1 MTTDYRIE
9 QNGAVASIWFDVKIG
24 WEQWLLLRSDVH
36 HDSILCNRD
45 YQLQHLQEAKQRDAL
60 IIDAGDLFDAMQ
72 GRFDPRRNMDELRPE
87 YRRED
92 YFDFVS
98 DDTAAYL
105 EEYAENIILLCMGNH
120 ETKVLKNANT
130 NLTDRLVYKLN
141 TMNGTNIKVGGY
153 GGWVRFMFNM
163 SDGKSTGPRKSW
175 RLKYFHG
182 AGGEAPV
189 TRGVIQTARQA
200 VYLPD
205 ANVVLNGHNH
215 HQYVIPIARE
225 RLSNKG
231 KHYSDIQYHVR
242 TPGYKQDYGDGT
254 KGWNV
259 ERGGVPKPIGA
270 VWMILKCVGKNRIEA
285 EFLPTVRGPDMIA
298 NVAGDGDYPNPYP
311 QDSEY
316 P

>member
-1 MTTDYRIE
+1 
-9 QNGAVASIWFDVKIG
+9 
-24 WEQWLLLRSDVH
+24 
-36 HDSILCNRD
+36 
-45 YQLQHLQEAKQRDAL
+45 
-60 IIDAGDLFDAMQ
+60 
-72 GRFDPRRNMDELRPE
+72 
-87 YRRED
+87 
-92 YFDFVS
+92 
-98 DDTAAYL
+98 
-105 EEYAENIILLCMGNH
+105 
-120 ETKVLKNANT
+120 
-130 NLTDRLVYKLN
+130 
-141 TMNGTNIKVGGY
+141 
-153 GGWVRFMFNM
+153 MFNM
-163 SDGKSTGPRKSW
+163 AEGKSTGPRKSW
-175 RLKYFHG
+175 RVKYFHG

-231 KHYSDIQYHVR
+231 RHYSDIQYHVR

-270 VWMILKCVGKNRIEA
+270 VWMILKCTSMNKIRA
-285 EFLPTVRGPDMIA
+285 EFMPAIKGPDMVPA
-298 NVAGDGDYPNPYP
+298 AAGDGGYDYPYP
-311 QDSEY
+311 D

>member
-1 MTTDYRIE
+1 MPTDYRIE
-9 QNGAVASIWFDVKIG
+9 QNGAVTSVFFDVKAG
-24 WEQWLLLRSDVH
+24 WEQWVLLRSDVH
-36 HDSILCNRD
+36 HDSILCNRS
-45 YQLQHLQEAKQRDAL
+45 YQLEHLQEAKQKGAL
-60 IIDAGDLFDAMQ
+60 IAGFGDLFDAMQ

-92 YFDFVS
+92 YYDFVV
-98 DDTAAYL
+98 DDTAEYL
-105 EEYAENIILLCMGNH
+105 EDYAENIILECIGNH
-120 ETKVLKNANT
+120 ETKVLKFANT
-130 NLTDRLVYKLN
+130 HLIDRLVYKLN
-141 TMNGTNIKVGGY
+141 SMKKTNIKVGGY

-163 SDGKSTGPRKSW
+163 SDGKSTGPRTSL

-189 TRGVIQTARQA
+189 TRGTIQTNRQA

-205 ANVVLNGHNH
+205 ANIVVNGHNH

-231 KHYSDIQYHVR
+231 VHYSDIQSHIR
-242 TPGYKQDYGDGT
+242 IPGYKQDYADGT

-259 ERGGVPKPIGA
+259 ERGGVPKPIGS
-270 VWMILKCVGKNRIEA
+270 VWMILKCLSKPEIVA
-285 EFLPTVRGPDMIA
+285 EFLPAIKGPDM
-298 NVAGDGDYPNPYP
+298 VVGVGGEGDYDNPYP
-311 QDSEY
+311 EDSEY